1 MPFLGLAALAALVD
15 LGCLARLARGDFVH
29 HLAGVPLLGLAA
41 LAAGVN
47 LALLLGDGLWDAG
60 LVFGGGLNRGS
71 RDACLVRVGTF
82 TEPSSRKFLFVDVA
96 VVIVVEQ
103 TVLETF
109 AATVVPSFG
118 CVTSAEIARKTQC
131 SIRIV
136 DVSSTFEL
144 WLSDNHILVEL
155 KLHMHARVSLVVS
168 VSVKATHHH
177 SAKHARRSDAT
188 FVGGRVDVVV
198 FLLTYPPNDHSMRSL
213 AHCDVVGKGKLF
225 DRMHV
230 TATEQVSLLVAPV
243 PLVEGL
249 TVVNEIPRVD
259 FVESLGPI

>member
-1 MPFLGLAALAALVD
+1 VPLLGLAALAALVE
-15 LGCLARLARGDFVH
+15 LGRLARLARGDFVH

-47 LALLLGDGLWDAG
+47 LALLALLGDRLWDAG

-118 CVTSAEIARKTQC
+118 CVSDRLRRRVFTRE
-131 SIRIV
+131 
-136 DVSSTFEL
+136 SS
-144 WLSDNHILVEL
+144 
-155 KLHMHARVSLVVS
+155 
-168 VSVKATHHH
+168 
-177 SAKHARRSDAT
+177 
-188 FVGGRVDVVV
+188 
-198 FLLTYPPNDHSMRSL
+198 Y
-213 AHCDVVGKGKLF
+213 
-225 DRMHV
+225 
-230 TATEQVSLLVAPV
+230 
-243 PLVEGL
+243 
-249 TVVNEIPRVD
+249 
-259 FVESLGPI
+259 